1 MSRFRRM
8 RSLQKFVSIH
18 SPVYNHFNFERHV
31 NSKIR
36 FKQKRDAALSEWRG
50 RLVDQHMLVRE

>member
-18 SPVYNHFNFERHV
+18 SSVHDHFKFERHINTRV
-31 NSKIR
+31 R
-36 FKQKRDAALSEWRG
+36 FKQKRDAALREWRDL
-50 RLVDQHMLVRE
+50 RVS